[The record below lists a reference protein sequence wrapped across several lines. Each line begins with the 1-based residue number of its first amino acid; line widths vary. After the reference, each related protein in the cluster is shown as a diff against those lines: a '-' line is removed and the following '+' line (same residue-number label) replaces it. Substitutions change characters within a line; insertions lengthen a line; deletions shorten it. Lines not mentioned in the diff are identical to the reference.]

1 MKTGSDM
8 KITPAAQL
16 PGTPVL
22 RTRLRQAVKAMTSWA
37 VVWIVASSIAATFW
51 SLPQISV
58 LAPEQGM
65 IFRLARSFLPSF
77 ASAMTVGFAICLS
90 SDSGVALARRPAR
103 FVTALMLGATC
114 AVPVVWAIDWLLPIK
129 SNWELPRRL
138 LDWWLTVI
146 LFGMFF
152 GWAAVLYWQRIEDQA
167 RLTLLLS
174 RRSLLTRQLAQLRC
188 SAARAQID
196 PELVA
201 RVLRQVQDRYRV
213 NDGCAAVLLE
223 QLICYLRLA
232 MGRMRSQ
239 RVSGREE
246 VTLLRAYIAL
256 REAETGVRI
265 ALQLN
270 LENDENLQN
279 DPFSVPLFLLSRK
292 MLEAVPAAPALVV
305 CIQQRGDHLLVE
317 LGSVVAISADRLER
331 LREDL
336 RMLTGTGIGMD
347 ILQHFS
353 DAGINRYVVQT
364 AIA

>member
-1 MKTGSDM
+1 MKAGSYM

-16 PGTPVL
+16 SGTPVL
-22 RTRLRQAVKAMTSWA
+22 RARLHQAVKAVTSWA

-51 SLPQISV
+51 LLPQISALV
-58 LAPEQGM
+58 PEQSM

-90 SDSGVALARRPAR
+90 SDSGVALARRPGR
-103 FVTALMLGATC
+103 FVAALMLGATC
-114 AVPVVWAIDWLLPIK
+114 AIPVVWAIDWLLPIK

-174 RRSLLTRQLAQLRC
+174 RRSLLTRQLAQLRF

-201 RVLRQVQDRYRV
+201 RILRRVQDRYRV
-213 NDGCAAVLLE
+213 NDDSAAVLLE

-232 MGRMRSQ
+232 MGRIRSQ
-239 RVSGREE
+239 RASSREE
-246 VTLLRAYIAL
+246 LALLRAYVAL
-256 REAETGVRI
+256 REAETGTRI

-270 LENDENLQN
+270 LVIDDDRQ
-279 DPFSVPLFLLSRK
+279 DVPFSLPLFLLSRK
-292 MLEAVPAAPALVV
+292 MLEAVPAVPALAV
-305 CIQQRGDHLLVE
+305 CIQRRGDHLFVE
-317 LGSVVAISADRLER
+317 LGSAVAIPADRLER

-336 RMLTGTGIGMD
+336 CMLTGTGIGMD

-353 DAGINRYVVQT
+353 DTGINRYVVQT